1 MYLGPITHY
10 TDIPRHLKP
19 LDLSLE
25 ICVAEEDVRQS
36 QHVVMTFSVIFT
48 INTFQ
53 IFILLTLLYM
63 PIANFCSG

>member
-36 QHVVMTFSVIFT
+36 QHVVMTFLVNFT
-48 INTFQ
+48 IITFL
-53 IFILLTLLYM
+53 IFILLTLLQGLFY
-63 PIANFCSG
+63 

>member
-36 QHVVMTFSVIFT
+36 QHVVMTFSVNFT
-48 INTFQ
+48 IITFR
-53 IFILLTLLYM
+53 IFIFLTLLY
-63 PIANFCSG
+63 I